1 MWKRDR
7 VGLYLKVKSGMY
19 MEQFIAR
26 QPIFDRDMNIF
37 GYELLFRS
45 GFENCFTCLDGDRA
59 TAQVIAD
66 SALSFG
72 FENLLGGGK
81 GFINFTRNSLLSDFA
96 LVLPKRQAVVEILE
110 NVEPDSE
117 VLDACSRLK
126 KKGYIL
132 ALDDFVYD
140 AKYNKLLKM
149 ADIVKVDFFV
159 SNEEER
165 EKMAATLIPL
175 GVKMLAEKVESMEE
189 YRQAVEM
196 GYHYFQGYFFSKP
209 VILSKKDIPGSK
221 INQLRLLQ
229 MINEDEMDFQA
240 LSDLVQNEMSICYK
254 LIKVVNCAAF
264 GLRSRITS
272 IKQALS
278 MLGEKGIR
286 TWASILSML
295 NLAEDKPKELILSSL
310 VRAKFCE
317 SLSSWVKKWQ
327 NDGESLF
334 LVGLFSRLD
343 AIVGRPLKDLLS
355 ELPLKDNIKAAIL
368 GRVEWGLALAL
379 IEAFEKCAWSEITRL
394 ASQLEI
400 DEAILRDF
408 YFEAVKWSYQLE
420 SSA

>member
-1 MWKRDR
+1 
-7 VGLYLKVKSGMY
+7 MY

-26 QPIFDRDMNIF
+26 QPILDRDMNIF

-45 GFENCFTCLDGDRA
+45 GFENCFTCLDEDRA
-59 TAQVIAD
+59 TAQVIAG
-66 SALSFG
+66 SSLLFG
-72 FENLLGGGK
+72 LEDLLGGGK
-81 GFINFTRNSLLSDFA
+81 GFINFTRNALLSDFA

-126 KKGYIL
+126 KKGYTL

-140 AKYNKLLKM
+140 TKYNDLLKM
-149 ADIVKVDFFV
+149 ADIVKIDFFA
-159 SNEEER
+159 SNEGER
-165 EKMAATLIPL
+165 EKTAAALTPL

-229 MINEDEMDFQA
+229 MINKDEMDFQA

-254 LIKVVNCAAF
+254 LIKVANCAAF
-264 GLRSRITS
+264 GLRNRITS

-286 TWASILSML
+286 RWASILSIL

-317 SLSSWVKKWQ
+317 LLSSWVKKWR

-343 AIVGRPLKDLLS
+343 AIVGRPLNDLLS
-355 ELPLKDNIKAAIL
+355 ELPLKDDIKDAIL
-368 GRVEWGLALAL
+368 GRVEWGLALDL
-379 IEAFEKCAWSEITRL
+379 IEAVEKCNWSEIDRL
-394 ASQLEI
+394 ASGLEI
-400 DEAILRDF
+400 DESILRDF
-408 YFEAVKWSYQLE
+408 YFEAVKWSCQLE
-420 SSA
+420 SPA